1 MGRKYTEKKTI
12 EQIEEAAKDIS
23 TFYTAACINHAGT
36 TYKDDGAR
44 YYTEIISEYLLKHYK
59 LFDQIQKIKRVNY
72 KINSHNGTT
81 PRETSNR
88 KEERIA
94 LALAQKKVL
103 NPLGEVID
111 YQVPLKSKQSD
122 RAGKIDLMTFDKST
136 GILRLIELKAPKSKE
151 TLLRCVLEIYTYY
164 KTVDMYELLRSYGL
178 HGKYSEVRICP
189 LFFKGSTQDN
199 EYNALVNHGN
209 LVGLM
214 NKMSNDV
221 KVELLRF
228 PFENIETVSPSTSYA
243 NGVAGCVT
251 PCTPGAIIIIPTVK
265 NPNAA
270 PLDVEEVPDCDTE
283 TPANWKIEILNY

>member
-1 MGRKYTEKKTI
+1 MGQKYTRKETI
-12 EQIEEAAKDIS
+12 EQIEEAAKDMS

-36 TYKDDGAR
+36 TYKDDGAM
-44 YYTEIISEYLLKHYK
+44 YYTEIISEYLLEHYE

-103 NPLGEVID
+103 HPIGEVID

-122 RAGKIDLMTFDKST
+122 RVGKIDLMTFDEST

-164 KTVDMYELLRSYGL
+164 KTVDMGELLRSYGL

-228 PFENIETVSPSTSYA
+228 PFENIEMVSPSTSYA
-243 NGVAGCVT
+243 NGVASCVA
-251 PCTPGAIIIIPTVK
+251 PCTRGAIIIIPTVK
-265 NPNAA
+265 NSNAA

>member
-1 MGRKYTEKKTI
+1 MGKKYTEKKTI
-12 EQIEEAAKDIS
+12 EQIEEAAKDMS

-44 YYTEIISEYLLKHYK
+44 YYTEIISEYLLKHYN

-122 RAGKIDLMTFDKST
+122 RVGKIDLMTFDEST

-164 KTVDMYELLRSYGL
+164 KTVDMDELLRSYGL
-178 HGKYSEVRICP
+178 DGKCSKVRICP

-199 EYNALVNHGN
+199 EYNALDNHGK

-214 NKMSNDV
+214 NKMSDDV
-221 KVELLRF
+221 KVELLQF

-243 NGVAGCVT
+243 NGVAGCVA

-270 PLDVEEVPDCDTE
+270 PLE
-283 TPANWKIEILNY
+283 NWKIEILNY

>member
-1 MGRKYTEKKTI
+1 MGKKYTEKKTI
-12 EQIEEAAKDIS
+12 EQIEEAAKDMS

-44 YYTEIISEYLLKHYK
+44 YYTEIISEYLLKNYN

-122 RAGKIDLMTFDKST
+122 RVGKIDLMTFDEST

-164 KTVDMYELLRSYGL
+164 KTVDMDELLRSYGL
-178 HGKYSEVRICP
+178 DGKCSKVRICP

-199 EYNALVNHGN
+199 EYNALDNHGK

-214 NKMSNDV
+214 NKMSDDV

-243 NGVAGCVT
+243 NGVAGCVA

-270 PLDVEEVPDCDTE
+270 PLE
-283 TPANWKIEILNY
+283 NWKIEILNY

>member
-1 MGRKYTEKKTI
+1 MGKKYTEKKTI
-12 EQIEEAAKDIS
+12 EQIEEAAKDMS

-59 LFDQIQKIKRVNY
+59 LFDQIQKIKRGNY

-94 LALAQKKVL
+94 LALVQKKVL

-122 RAGKIDLMTFDKST
+122 RVGKIDLMTFDEST

-164 KTVDMYELLRSYGL
+164 KTVDMEELLRSYGL

-214 NKMSNDV
+214 NKMSDDV

-243 NGVAGCVT
+243 NGVAGCVA

-270 PLDVEEVPDCDTE
+270 PLE
-283 TPANWKIEILNY
+283 NWKIEILNY

>member
-12 EQIEEAAKDIS
+12 EQIEEAAKDMS

-214 NKMSNDV
+214 NKMSDDV

-243 NGVAGCVT
+243 NGVAGCVA

-270 PLDVEEVPDCDTE
+270 PLE
-283 TPANWKIEILNY
+283 NWKIEILNY